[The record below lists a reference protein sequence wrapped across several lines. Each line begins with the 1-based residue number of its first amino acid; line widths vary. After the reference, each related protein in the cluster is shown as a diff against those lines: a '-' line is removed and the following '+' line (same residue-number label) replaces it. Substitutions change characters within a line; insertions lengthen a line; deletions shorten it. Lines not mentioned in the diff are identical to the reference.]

1 MFSRKPTRLVLIT
14 MLTAGLLMTSCNFGA
29 APAPTTDV
37 NALSTAL
44 VGTTVAQ
51 LSVELT
57 ETAQAAPTNTT
68 APIATVTTLA
78 TVPLPTLNQP
88 GAATPTT
95 NVAGLPTFSFV
106 NTPLPGANTPAAGL
120 TPVQVLPTQQATTSL
135 GDACNNAVFEG
146 DVTIPDGSVLK
157 PGEDFTK
164 IWAIRNSGNCTWDEG
179 YKLVF
184 IGGDT
189 AIDPVNYV
197 FGKKGTDTDFVSP
210 DEGVNIGIPLTA
222 PLAEGKYT
230 GTWRMQTDS
239 GVYFGTY
246 LTVNFEVKKP

>member
-1 MFSRKPTRLVLIT
+1 MFSRKPTWLVLMT
-14 MLTAGLLMTSCNFGA
+14 MLTASLLITSCNFGA

-57 ETAQAAPTNTT
+57 ETAQAAPTNTI
-68 APIATVTTLA
+68 APTATVTA
-78 TVPLPTLNQP
+78 QSFEVLPTGTSGTAPTQPTVISFANTAVP
-88 GAATPTT
+88 GATT
-95 NVAGLPTFSFV
+95 AVAAFTQVS
-106 NTPLPGANTPAAGL
+106 
-120 TPVQVLPTQQATTSL
+120 VLPTQPATASL

-164 IWAIRNSGNCTWDEG
+164 VWAIRNSGSCTWDEG

-189 AIDPVNYV
+189 AMDPVNYV
-197 FGKKGTDTDFVSP
+197 FGKKNTDTDFVSP
-210 DEGVNIGIPLTA
+210 GEGVNIGIPLTA

>member
-1 MFSRKPTRLVLIT
+1 MFSRKPTRLVLMT
-14 MLTAGLLMTSCNFGA
+14 MLIAGLLLTSCNLGA

-57 ETAQAAPTNTT
+57 QTAQAAPTSTT
-68 APIATVTTLA
+68 APTATVTA
-78 TVPLPTLNQP
+78 AQSFQVLPTSTSGTVATQPTVISFANTAVP
-88 GAATPTT
+88 GATT
-95 NVAGLPTFSFV
+95 AVAAFTQVS
-106 NTPLPGANTPAAGL
+106 
-120 TPVQVLPTQQATTSL
+120 VLPTQQATASL

-164 IWAIRNSGNCTWDEG
+164 VWAIRNSGNCTWDEG

-189 AIDPVNYV
+189 AIDPVN
-197 FGKKGTDTDFVSP
+197 FTFKKSEDFVSP
-210 DEGVNIGIPLTA
+210 GESINIGIPLTA

-230 GTWRMQTDS
+230 GTWRMQNDS
-239 GVYFGTY
+239 GYYFGTL